1 MTKTWENVEEGEHD
15 DDFIC
20 MNGNACDHPWCPEHG
35 DPEDDYASDDIA
47 ELVRDLWGLNWE
59 RQRRPFGVSS
69 VWLWLKRVQD
79 PL

>member
-35 DPEDDYASDDIA
+35 DPEDDYASDDVE
-47 ELVRDLWGLNWE
+47 ELVRDPWRLTGN
-59 RQRRPFGVSS
+59 VSDDH
-69 VWLWLKRVQD
+69 LECHRYD
-79 PL
+79 CG

>member
-35 DPEDDYASDDIA
+35 DPEDDYASDDV
-47 ELVRDLWGLNWE
+47 EEWVRDLWRLTGN
-59 RQRRPFGVSS
+59 VSDDHFECH
-69 VWLWLKRVQD
+69 RYD
-79 PL
+79 CG